1 MSFDPKTALN
11 VVIKSKRCIKKEE
24 YTIKQKIELLYEDIL
39 DEPLVNQKSL
49 TKTETDKL
57 FVALSNYLFS
67 KDKISSRLIYSWQTQ
82 VNWQSRCFDRESDP
96 TK

>member
-11 VVIKSKRCIKKEE
+11 AVQKSKRCAKKEE

-49 TKTETDKL
+49 TKTETVKL
-57 FVALSNYLFS
+57 FVALSNYIFFQ
-67 KDKISSRLIYSWQTQ
+67 R
-82 VNWQSRCFDRESDP
+82 
-96 TK
+96 